1 MSPLFSK
8 AAAATSTDIIYRN
21 VARMLQ
27 NVDQQIKSRGFADMY
42 LNWLAMNCDSL
53 TDSFMD
59 QGMGLLKDEN
69 KARAWAETVDSVA
82 TGTPF
87 AKQFTWFIPMSIK
100 LSMWVLERLTPEVSR
115 LVKLRRVKLP
125 PHPMLGQFELT
136 VAFLLSEY
144 DTASQRSHSSALT
157 KHHGEEKHAPQ
168 TQAL

>member
-1 MSPLFSK
+1 MSSLFSR

-21 VARMLQ
+21 VVRMLQ
-27 NVDQQIKSRGFADMY
+27 NMDQQIKSRGFADMY

-69 KARAWAETVDSVA
+69 KARAWAETVDAVA

-100 LSMWVLERLTPEVSR
+100 LPMWVLERLTPEVSR
-115 LVKLRRVKLP
+115 LVKLRRVRLS
-125 PHPMLGQFELT
+125 PHPVVDQFELT
-136 VAFLLSEY
+136 VAFRLSEHG
-144 DTASQRSHSSALT
+144 TASQRSRGAAPT
-157 KHHGEEKHAPQ
+157 KHHREEKHTP
-168 TQAL
+168 